1 MAPGTRCLPVGRYP
15 PVAVRVLVGDRAA
28 PGVVHPAG
36 TPAAAAAP
44 AAAPAAGHLVAQVRT
59 GLGAGHAAQRIDPR
73 VGASVAAHVGGHS
86 ESRSARRHKQG
97 RAGSEKVE
105 GFKGK
110 APNLEP
116 GRARRWVAGTILAT
130 RAVPAAASAARRAEV
145 GRGGDVGRG
154 AGAAGRAVARRAAR
168 AQRSWL
174 AAGCWCWS
182 VGARVSSPLAPGAQ
196 ATPGG
201 FLPRAGCGRR
211 ASPPPAGVTDALGP
225 PLPTCAR
232 RPAAPP
238 CASEAG
244 GTPAGAGSPRPE
256 RPGCGD
262 LREGVRWRGPLA
274 QRFGCD
280 RGESAAPAF
289 QDFLGPRG
297 GNKPKNKG
305 LSIGRLLIKHLL
317 LLTPGNGAS
326 QALNRN
332 IIEKSMLR
340 W

>member
-1 MAPGTRCLPVGRYP
+1 MQLMLAGTQRVAQRGGISKGGPARRRWRGSKGKPQTWNRGGRADGSRGRSWPPGPSRPLRARRGGRRSGAGATSAGEQERQEELWLGGRRGRRGAGSWLGVGVGRWGRESP
-15 PVAVRVLVGDRAA
+15 PRW
-28 PGVVHPAG
+28 HPAPRPHLAG
-36 TPAAAAAP
+36 FFPGRGAAAAP
-44 AAAPAAGHLVAQVRT
+44 
-59 GLGAGHAAQRIDPR
+59 PR
-73 VGASVAAHVGGHS
+73 
-86 ESRSARRHKQG
+86 
-97 RAGSEKVE
+97 
-105 GFKGK
+105 
-110 APNLEP
+110 
-116 GRARRWVAGTILAT
+116 
-130 RAVPAAASAARRAEV
+130 
-145 GRGGDVGRG
+145 
-154 AGAAGRAVARRAAR
+154 
-168 AQRSWL
+168 
-174 AAGCWCWS
+174 
-182 VGARVSSPLAPGAQ
+182 
-196 ATPGG
+196 
-201 FLPRAGCGRR
+201 
-211 ASPPPAGVTDALGP
+211 PPAGVTDALGP

-262 LREGVRWRGPLA
+262 LREGVRWRGPLV